1 MFRNF
6 LQTAWRQL
14 LKNKLYS
21 LINLAGLAVGMAV
34 AMLLGIWVVD
44 ELTFNNWHSN
54 HQQLARILSIE
65 TANGDITVANAASV
79 PMEAALRSGYSTAFK
94 DMALTAEG
102 GHVLAVGDKK
112 IGQWGMWAEP
122 AFPTIF
128 TFRMLEGSAAA
139 LKDPGS
145 LLLSRYAARA
155 LFGNTDPLNKTVR
168 VDAQTEMKVGG
179 VYDDLPEN
187 TSFYGIGVL
196 LPWANKDNRGT
207 ACDADWSDHHFELY
221 AQLAAGVTAE
231 QISARIKDLSKPHL
245 KGAFEEL
252 AFQPMDSW
260 YLHNEFTN
268 GLPAGGRIRLV
279 RLFGA
284 IGFLVLILAC
294 INFMNLS
301 TARNSK
307 RALEI
312 GLRKTVGSSRGQLI
326 VQFLGESLLTTFL
339 SMGVAIGLALLLFP
353 LFNTLAGK
361 HLVFPGSSPGFWL
374 AVLGF
379 TVFTGLLAGTYPAF
393 YLSSFRP
400 VDVLKSVFRSGRTA
414 ALARKILV
422 VVQFTVSIALI
433 IGILVISR
441 QIHYVRD
448 RSVGY
453 TRAGLIT
460 VNMNGPALVEN
471 YDAIRNELIRSG
483 AASEM
488 AESSSPATDVENSM
502 LGFDWKG
509 RDPRSVSVIGTL
521 FVTYDFGKTV
531 DWTLKEGRDFSRD
544 FPTDSGSFI
553 LNEAA
558 VRYTGLK
565 HPVGAVIRWHGQEY
579 PIIGVIRDMV
589 MESPYAKVQPTFF
602 TLRTDRRIHVVSIR
616 LNSGLLPQDALAIIE
631 PVFRRYAPDSPFDC
645 SFTDDDY
652 AAKFRTEEQ
661 MGDLAGF
668 FTVLA
673 LFISCL
679 GLFGLASFVADQRTR
694 EIAVRKVLGA
704 SVFQLWV
711 LLSKEFAFL
720 VLLAF
725 AIASPIAWIYGR
737 DWLQAFEYRTSISG
751 WIFATAGIGALAI
764 TIAVV
769 SVQSIRAGLANP
781 AISLRS
787 V

>member
-1 MFRNF
+1 
-6 LQTAWRQL
+6 
-14 LKNKLYS
+14 
-21 LINLAGLAVGMAV
+21 
-34 AMLLGIWVVD
+34 
-44 ELTFNNWHSN
+44 
-54 HQQLARILSIE
+54 
-65 TANGDITVANAASV
+65 
-79 PMEAALRSGYSTAFK
+79 
-94 DMALTAEG
+94 
-102 GHVLAVGDKK
+102 
-112 IGQWGMWAEP
+112 
-122 AFPTIF
+122 
-128 TFRMLEGSAAA
+128 
-139 LKDPGS
+139 
-145 LLLSRYAARA
+145 
-155 LFGNTDPLNKTVR
+155 
-168 VDAQTEMKVGG
+168 
-179 VYDDLPEN
+179 
-187 TSFYGIGVL
+187 
-196 LPWANKDNRGT
+196 
-207 ACDADWSDHHFELY
+207 
-221 AQLAAGVTAE
+221 
-231 QISARIKDLSKPHL
+231 
-245 KGAFEEL
+245 
-252 AFQPMDSW
+252 
-260 YLHNEFTN
+260 
-268 GLPAGGRIRLV
+268 
-279 RLFGA
+279 
-284 IGFLVLILAC
+284 
-294 INFMNLS
+294 
-301 TARNSK
+301 
-307 RALEI
+307 
-312 GLRKTVGSSRGQLI
+312 
-326 VQFLGESLLTTFL
+326 
-339 SMGVAIGLALLLFP
+339 
-353 LFNTLAGK
+353 
-361 HLVFPGSSPGFWL
+361 
-374 AVLGF
+374 
-379 TVFTGLLAGTYPAF
+379 
-393 YLSSFRP
+393 
-400 VDVLKSVFRSGRTA
+400 
-414 ALARKILV
+414 
-422 VVQFTVSIALI
+422 
-433 IGILVISR
+433 
-441 QIHYVRD
+441 
-448 RSVGY
+448 
-453 TRAGLIT
+453 
-460 VNMNGPALVEN
+460 
-471 YDAIRNELIRSG
+471 
-483 AASEM
+483 
-488 AESSSPATDVENSM
+488 M

-589 MESPYAKVQPTFF
+589 MESPFAKVQPTFF

-616 LNSGLLPQDALAIIE
+616 LNSRLLPQDALGIIE
-631 PVFRRYAPDSPFDC
+631 PVFHRYAPDSPFDY

-751 WIFATAGIGALAI
+751 WIFATAGTGALAI

>member
-1 MFRNF
+1 
-6 LQTAWRQL
+6 
-14 LKNKLYS
+14 
-21 LINLAGLAVGMAV
+21 
-34 AMLLGIWVVD
+34 
-44 ELTFNNWHSN
+44 
-54 HQQLARILSIE
+54 
-65 TANGDITVANAASV
+65 
-79 PMEAALRSGYSTAFK
+79 
-94 DMALTAEG
+94 
-102 GHVLAVGDKK
+102 
-112 IGQWGMWAEP
+112 
-122 AFPTIF
+122 
-128 TFRMLEGSAAA
+128 
-139 LKDPGS
+139 
-145 LLLSRYAARA
+145 
-155 LFGNTDPLNKTVR
+155 
-168 VDAQTEMKVGG
+168 
-179 VYDDLPEN
+179 
-187 TSFYGIGVL
+187 
-196 LPWANKDNRGT
+196 
-207 ACDADWSDHHFELY
+207 
-221 AQLAAGVTAE
+221 
-231 QISARIKDLSKPHL
+231 
-245 KGAFEEL
+245 
-252 AFQPMDSW
+252 
-260 YLHNEFTN
+260 
-268 GLPAGGRIRLV
+268 
-279 RLFGA
+279 
-284 IGFLVLILAC
+284 
-294 INFMNLS
+294 
-301 TARNSK
+301 
-307 RALEI
+307 
-312 GLRKTVGSSRGQLI
+312 LRKTVGSSRGQLI

-361 HLVFPGSSPGFWL
+361 HLVFPWSSPGFWL

-441 QIHYVRD
+441 QIRYIRD

-460 VNMNGPALVEN
+460 LNINGPALVEN

-483 AASEM
+483 AATEM

-558 VRYTGLK
+558 VRYTGMK
-565 HPVGAVIRWHGQEY
+565 HPVGEVIRWHGQEY

-589 MESPYAKVQPTFF
+589 MESPFAKVQPTFF

-616 LNSGLLPQDALAIIE
+616 LNSRLPPQDALAIIE
-631 PVFRRYAPDSPFDC
+631 PVFHRYAPDSPFDY

-711 LLSKEFAFL
+711 LLSKEFAYL

-737 DWLQAFEYRTSISG
+737 DWLQAFEYRTSFSG

-781 AISLRS
+781 AVSLRS

>member
-14 LKNKLYS
+14 LKNKLYT
-21 LINLAGLAVGMAV
+21 LINFAGLATGMAV

-44 ELTFNNWHSN
+44 ELTFNSWHTN
-54 HQQLARILSIE
+54 HQQLARVLSIE
-65 TANGDITVANAASV
+65 TANGDITVSNSASV
-79 PMEAALRSGYSTAFK
+79 PIEAALRSAYSTAFK

-102 GHVLAVGDKK
+102 GHVLTVGDKK

-139 LKDPGS
+139 LKDPAS

-155 LFGNTDPLNKTVR
+155 LFGNTDPLNRTVR
-168 VDAQTEMKVGG
+168 VDARTEMKVGG
-179 VYDDLPEN
+179 VYDELPEN
-187 TSFYGIGVL
+187 ASFYGVGVL

-207 ACDADWSDHHFELY
+207 TCDDDWTDHHFELY
-221 AQLAAGVTAE
+221 AQLADGVTAE
-231 QISARIKDLSKPHL
+231 QISVRIKDLSKPHL

-260 YLHNEFTN
+260 YLYDEFRN
-268 GLPAGGRIRLV
+268 GLPTGGRIRLV
-279 RLFGA
+279 RLFEA

-301 TARNSK
+301 TARSSK
-307 RALEI
+307 RALEV

-339 SMGVAIGLALLLFP
+339 SMGLAIGLALLLFP

-361 HLVFPGSSPGFWL
+361 HLVFPWSSPGFWL

-393 YLSSFRP
+393 YLSGFRP
-400 VDVLKSVFRSGRTA
+400 VDVLKSVYRSGRTA

-433 IGILVISR
+433 IGILVINR
-441 QIHYVRD
+441 QIHYARD

-453 TRAGLIT
+453 ARAGLIT
-460 VNMNGPALVEN
+460 LNISGPAMVEN
-471 YDAIRNELIRSG
+471 YDAIRNELIGSG
-483 AASEM
+483 AATEM
-488 AESSSPATDVENSM
+488 AESSSPATEVENSM

-531 DWTLKEGRDFSRD
+531 DWVLKEGRDFSRD

-565 HPVGAVIRWHGQEY
+565 HPVGAVIRWHGQDY

-616 LNSGLLPQDALAIIE
+616 LNSRLPLKEALALIE
-631 PVFRRYAPDSPFDC
+631 PIFHRYAPDSPFDY

-679 GLFGLASFVADQRTR
+679 GLFGLASFIADQRTR

-704 SVFQLWV
+704 SVFQLWM
-711 LLSKEFAFL
+711 LLSKEFVLL

-725 AIASPIAWIYGR
+725 AIACPIAWEYGR
-737 DWLQAFEYRTSISG
+737 DWLQAFEYRTSFSG

-769 SVQSIRAGLANP
+769 SVQSIKAGLANP

-787 V
+787 A